1 MRIKY
6 TASLRR
12 KMITTVSASIM
23 AALTSTAIAQEAE
36 EATDEVVVTGIRQA
50 LESSL
55 DIKRNAKG
63 IVDSISAEDMGK
75 FPDSNLAESLQRIT
89 GVSIDRD
96 QTSGEGKTV
105 TVRGF
110 GADFNLVTFNGRTMP
125 SSTLGNFASA
135 PDTRS
140 FDFGNLAPEAV
151 SRVDIYKTAKA
162 TTASGGIGSTI
173 DIRTTRPLDM
183 PGFAATVGVKQVDD
197 KSVEGSPNSEV
208 SALIYNTF
216 FDDRNGVTV

>member
-55 DIKRNAKG
+55 DVKRNAKG
-63 IVDSISAEDMGK
+63 IVDSISAEDIGK

-173 DIRTTRPLDM
+173 DIRTT
-183 PGFAATVGVKQVDD
+183 
-197 KSVEGSPNSEV
+197 
-208 SALIYNTF
+208 
-216 FDDRNGVTV
+216 